1 MIRQVKMEFFKMKRR
16 GIGLV
21 LLGVAFCQFMW
32 GQWIMRGMKPDE
44 LAQGWMSLMYT
55 MAQLNC
61 IMMPITMALLAS
73 RVSDI
78 EHKGNTFKLLG
89 TMQDRKSLFYAKLI
103 YGLIYVAA
111 FSVIQAVVMIV
122 ISQKYGFTQMLPIGY
137 FVYFI
142 VMTAVVDMVLLL
154 LQLVLSMNI
163 INQTVAFAVAIGGSL
178 LGIYSLFFSKS
189 IMRLVLWSY
198 YCLLTPVRMDW
209 DKATR
214 ITHFSWVS
222 IELVDLGILVVSVGV
237 LFVLGK
243 NLMRKREC

>member
-1 MIRQVKMEFFKMKRR
+1 MIRQVRMEFFKMKHR

-32 GQWIMRGMKPDE
+32 GQWIMRGAKAEE

-55 MAQLNC
+55 MGQLNC
-61 IMMPITMALLAS
+61 IMMPITMALIAS

-89 TMQDRKSLFYAKLI
+89 TMQDRKHLFYAKLI
-103 YGLIYVAA
+103 YGLIYVVA
-111 FSVIQAVVMIV
+111 FTGVQAVIMNV
-122 ISQKYGFTQMLPIGY
+122 ISQKYGFMQVLPVGY
-137 FVYFI
+137 FIYFL
-142 VMTAVVDMVLLL
+142 VVTAAVNSILLL
-154 LQLVLSMNI
+154 LQLILSMNI

-189 IMRLVLWSY
+189 IMRLVIWSY

-214 ITHFSWVS
+214 VTSFSWIS
-222 IELVDLGILVVSVGV
+222 IELVDLGILAVGIV
-237 LFVLGK
+237 GLFMLGK
-243 NLMRKREC
+243 NLMGKKEC